1 MPGALLRTAIRTG
14 AGVEVCVHV
23 SPVPD
28 QGPGGVSRPAR
39 ASGRPPPAAPVLDII
54 SHSEAQTLRY
64 GAHLGELLEAGDVVL
79 LHGTLGSGKTTFA
92 RGVALGLGVRSRLT
106 SPTFTLIN
114 EYREGRL
121 PLYHI
126 DFYRLNSEEEALAL
140 GIEDY
145 LYGDGVCLIEW
156 AEKLPGILPDERL
169 EVTFTIIAETKRRLV
184 FEARG
189 GRYATLLREFRRRT
203 FGV

>member
-1 MPGALLRTAIRTG
+1 
-14 AGVEVCVHV
+14 V
-23 SPVPD
+23 SRAPD
-28 QGPGGVSRPAR
+28 QGPGSLEQSARPP
-39 ASGRPPPAAPVLDII
+39 GRPSPVTPVLDII
-54 SHSEAQTLRY
+54 SHSEGQTQRY
-64 GAHLGELLEAGDVVL
+64 GAHLGELLQAGDVVL
-79 LHGTLGSGKTTFA
+79 LHGTLGAGKTTFA
-92 RGVALGLGVRSRLT
+92 RGVALGLGVRTRLT

-156 AEKLPGILPDERL
+156 AEKLPGILPDEHL
-169 EVTFTIIAETKRRLV
+169 AVTLTIIAETKRRV
-184 FEARG
+184 VMEARG
-189 GRYATLLREFRRRT
+189 LRYASLLREFRRRT

>member
-1 MPGALLRTAIRTG
+1 MY
-14 AGVEVCVHV
+14 V
-23 SPVPD
+23 SRGPD
-28 QGPGGVSRPAR
+28 QGPGGGNQPAR
-39 ASGRPPPAAPVLDII
+39 VAGRMPPAAPVLDII
-54 SHSEAQTLRY
+54 SHSEAQTQRY

-126 DFYRLNSEEEALAL
+126 DFYRLNSVEEALAL
-140 GIEDY
+140 GIEEY

-156 AEKLPGILPDERL
+156 AEKLPDILPDERL
-169 EVTFTIIAETKRRLV
+169 EVTFIIIAETKRRVV
-184 FEARG
+184 FEACG
-189 GRYATLLREFRRRT
+189 GRYGTLLREFRRRT